1 MLHCITCKKII
12 PTIIDEEFG
21 ELPIKEPHLTP
32 EGHDICS
39 DCAAPFDGSKYQ
51 IIPPVWK
58 SYVQEHRSPM
68 QRMKQFFRN
77 LVR

>member
-1 MLHCITCKKII
+1 MLHCITCKTII
-12 PTIIDEEFG
+12 PTIVEVGG
-21 ELPIKEPHLTP
+21 EIEKPYLTSD
-32 EGHDICS
+32 GHALCEN
-39 DCAAPFDGSKYQ
+39 CAAPFDGSKYQ

-68 QRMKQFFRN
+68 QRMKQFIRN